1 MKHKNDEEMNGRCIA
16 FIDKNGKEKAFVSKQ
31 LTKDIIVK

>member
-1 MKHKNDEEMNGRCIA
+1 MKHENDGEMNDRCIA
-16 FIDKNGKEKAFVSKQ
+16 FTDKNGKEKAFVSKQ